1 MGEIRHD
8 ISQQGAWTVFGL
20 EGQLDRTTAEET
32 GSRLSEV
39 WKTSSQLAVEL
50 SGLEYIS
57 SAGIRI
63 IIRLAKQAKAE
74 GKAFCICGAAGFV
87 KEVVE
92 DANLDLLVDMCPSA
106 EALP

>member
-20 EGQLDRTTAEET
+20 EGQLDRTTAGEVGEK
-32 GSRLSEV
+32 LSETL
-39 WKTSSQLAVEL
+39 KDSSKLAVEC
-50 SGLEYIS
+50 SGLDYIS

-92 DANLDLLVDMCPSA
+92 DANLDLLVDMYPSA

>member
-1 MGEIRHD
+1 MGEIRHE
-8 ISQQGAWTVFGL
+8 ISQQGEWTVFGL

-32 GSRLSEV
+32 GARLNEAL
-39 WKTSSQLAVEL
+39 KGSSQLAVEL
-50 SGLEYIS
+50 SGLEYLS

-74 GKAFCICGAAGFV
+74 GKPFCICGAAGFV

-92 DANLDLLVDMCPSA
+92 DANLDVLVDMYSGT

>member
-1 MGEIRHD
+1 MGKINYS
-8 ISQQGAWTVFGL
+8 ISQQGTWTVFGL

-32 GSRLSEV
+32 GERLNEAL
-39 WKTSSQLAVEL
+39 KGSSSLAVEL
-50 SGLEYIS
+50 SGLEYLS

-63 IIRLAKQAKAE
+63 IVRLAKQAKAE
-74 GKAFCICGAAGFV
+74 GKAFCICGVAGFV

>member
-8 ISQQGAWTVFGL
+8 ISQQGEWTVFGL

-32 GSRLSEV
+32 GGSLKEALKGSSRL
-39 WKTSSQLAVEL
+39 AVDL
-50 SGLEYIS
+50 SGLEYLS

-92 DANLDLLVDMCPSA
+92 DANLDLLVDMYPSA